1 MRTLIIGDIH
11 GCLETLKALIDKAGP
26 VDKIISC
33 GDLIDRGPSSIE
45 TVKFIRENNI
55 QVTLG
60 NHELMFIDAMSD
72 FLGPDHPYK
81 RMGLLTSDWY
91 ANGGKQVFKSF
102 SSTEEMQDMVDYFKT
117 LPIYIELNHEVN
129 NLPVVISHTCL
140 NAFAYDILNASN
152 EELWKHPTSFVWS
165 RSQAP
170 KGATFFNIYGHT
182 PTDYLGISGAK
193 PLVATTGL
201 NLDTGCCYD
210 TKDRGV
216 LTAVLL
222 PDYGN
227 FEIIQQEF
235 IG

>member
-1 MRTLIIGDIH
+1 
-11 GCLETLKALIDKAGP
+11 
-26 VDKIISC
+26 
-33 GDLIDRGPSSIE
+33 
-45 TVKFIRENNI
+45 
-55 QVTLG
+55 
-60 NHELMFIDAMSD
+60 
-72 FLGPDHPYK
+72 
-81 RMGLLTSDWY
+81 
-91 ANGGKQVFKSF
+91 
-102 SSTEEMQDMVDYFKT
+102 MVDYFKKLFQYT
-117 LPIYIELNHEVN
+117 LRLNHEVN

-140 NAFAYDILNASN
+140 NAFSYDILNSSN

-170 KGATFFNIYGHT
+170 KELKVLQHLWAYSNRLLRVTVGAN
-182 PTDYLGISGAK
+182 

-235 IG
+235 IGWK